1 MIPLEGP
8 VGEGPWDG
16 QKTLGGRAPTFGR
29 RRGGG
34 DHGKGEQ
41 APKHKYDQ
49 YLTGI
54 SSPVTSSTNS
64 FENTCQ
70 VTCQCEE
77 NERWV
82 SLHVYKILQQDC

>member
-1 MIPLEGP
+1 MP
-8 VGEGPWDG
+8 VGEGMGKRPWEEER
-16 QKTLGGRAPTFGR
+16 QPLEGGEGAN
-29 RRGGG
+29 
-34 DHGKGEQ
+34 HGKGEQ
-41 APKHKYDQ
+41 APKYKYDR

-77 NERWV
+77 IERWV
-82 SLHVYKILQQDC
+82 GASSFHIYKILQQDC

>member
-1 MIPLEGP
+1 MGTRPWEGERQPLQG
-8 VGEGPWDG
+8 GE
-16 QKTLGGRAPTFGR
+16 
-29 RRGGG
+29 GGG
-34 DHGKGEQ
+34 DHERGEQ
-41 APKHKYDQ
+41 APKHKYNRH
-49 YLTGI
+49 LTGI

-82 SLHVYKILQQDC
+82 RAPSLHIYNILQQDC